1 MTMTRSRMGLV
12 PGLLLALALIVAA
25 CGGGG
30 KGEGVASLG
39 GAGSATSTTSAG
51 ASGDLAGAAA
61 AFGRCMRQHGI
72 DMPDPRI
79 DGNNIVQPS
88 LGRQVQESTKFQAA
102 EQACNRYLPGGGE
115 PTGPPD
121 PQRLQQMLAFAGC
134 MRQHGIDMPDPQ
146 VSGDDQQ
153 LPTGMRKDD
162 PRLKAAEQAC
172 QQSGG
177 GGR

>member
-12 PGLLLALALIVAA
+12 PGLLLALALTVAA

-72 DMPDPRI
+72 DMPDP
-79 DGNNIVQPS
+79 
-88 LGRQVQESTKFQAA
+88 
-102 EQACNRYLPGGGE
+102 
-115 PTGPPD
+115 
-121 PQRLQQMLAFAGC
+121 
-134 MRQHGIDMPDPQ
+134 Q

>member
-1 MTMTRSRMGLV
+1 MTRIRMGLV
-12 PGLLLALALIVAA
+12 PGLLLALALAVAA
-25 CGGGG
+25 CDGGN
-30 KGEGVASLG
+30 KGDGVASLG
-39 GAGSATSTTSAG
+39 GGSATSTTSAG
-51 ASGDLAGAAA
+51 ASGDLAEAAV

-121 PQRLQQMLAFAGC
+121 PQRPQQMLAFAGC